1 MIPTPDQA
9 ISLWQTYALPE
20 QKKKHSF
27 LVASVAVWI
36 AKQIEQHTK
45 IHIAKELVYVAGL
58 LHDIDKNI
66 SWNTGE
72 THPDA
77 GVRILMSLG
86 YDEVAVLVEKHPL
99 HAILDPA
106 LAPVTL
112 EEKVLYLADK
122 MTKYEVLSVD
132 ERFSLWRA
140 EPLTPEERSV
150 LDAAYPEVKRLESE
164 ICDMIQM
171 SPDEMRNICKNDIL
185 QQEREMI

>member
-20 QKKKHSF
+20 QKQKHSL
-27 LVASVAVWI
+27 LVASVALWL
-36 AKQIEQHTK
+36 ATQIEQHTK
-45 IHIAKELVYVAGL
+45 TYVAKDLVYVAGL

-66 SWNTGE
+66 PWNTGE

-99 HAILDPA
+99 HAILDLV

-132 ERFSLWRA
+132 ERFALWRA
-140 EPLTPEERSV
+140 ESLSQEEQSV
-150 LDAAYPEVKRLESE
+150 LDAAYPEVKKLESE

-171 SPDEMRNICKNDIL
+171 TPEEMINICKNVIL
-185 QQEREMI
+185 QQ

>member
-9 ISLWQTYALPE
+9 IRLWQTYSLPE
-20 QKKKHSF
+20 RKQTHSL
-27 LVASVAVWI
+27 LVARVARWLS
-36 AKQIEQHTK
+36 AEIEQRTQTHMK
-45 IHIAKELVYVAGL
+45 KDLVYVSGL

-66 SWNTGE
+66 PWNTGE

-77 GVRILMSLG
+77 GVRILIHLG
-86 YDEVAVLVEKHPL
+86 YDEVAMLVQKHPL
-99 HAILDPA
+99 HAILDPV
-106 LAPVTL
+106 LTPVTL

-140 EPLTPEERSV
+140 ESLTSEERSV
-150 LDAAYPEVKRLESE
+150 LDAAYPKVKKLESE

-171 SPDEMRNICKNDIL
+171 TPSEMRNICKNAIL
-185 QQEREMI
+185 QQ